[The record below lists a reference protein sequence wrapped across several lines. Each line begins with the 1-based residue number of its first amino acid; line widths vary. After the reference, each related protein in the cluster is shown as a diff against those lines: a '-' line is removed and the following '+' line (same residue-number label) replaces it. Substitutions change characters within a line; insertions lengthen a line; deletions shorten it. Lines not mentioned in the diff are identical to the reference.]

1 MASRIGVA
9 TGLSVICC
17 CPKKRSML
25 TATGNRIITTTTF
38 GRKMDSSVEA
48 TSQTHICSRIDVPKP
63 QRLFI
68 AKRLSR
74 CVFSH
79 TRLIRS
85 LPTSST
91 TISEKYL
98 LIIPSIGTMP
108 KIAFSGIGSNEVT
121 AIFTGRSTHQ
131 SPIQKIVAIA
141 AACLNSI
148 TGASISR
155 TSRKSNGPDKTFNE
169 RCFFIN
175 NSFLSEFNSSFPSIF
190 AFT

>member
-1 MASRIGVA
+1 
-9 TGLSVICC
+9 
-17 CPKKRSML
+17 ML
-25 TATGNRIITTTTF
+25 TATGSRIITTTTL
-38 GRKMDSSVEA
+38 GRKIDSSVEA
-48 TSQTHICSRIDVPKP
+48 TNQTHICSRIDVPNP

-68 AKRLSR
+68 ARRLSR

-98 LIIPSIGTMP
+98 LIIPSIGTIP
-108 KIAFSGIGSNEVT
+108 KIAFKGIGNSEVT

-131 SPIQKIVAIA
+131 RPIQKIVAIA

-175 NSFLSEFNSSFPSIF
+175 NSFLSELNRILPSIF

>member
-1 MASRIGVA
+1 
-9 TGLSVICC
+9 
-17 CPKKRSML
+17 ML
-25 TATGNRIITTTTF
+25 TATGKRIITTTTL
-38 GRKMDSSVEA
+38 GRKIDNSVEA
-48 TSQTHICSRIDVPKP
+48 TSQTHICSRIDVPRP

-68 AKRLSR
+68 ARRLSR

-108 KIAFSGIGSNEVT
+108 KMAFSGIGSSEVT
-121 AIFTGRSTHQ
+121 AIFTGRSTHHR
-131 SPIQKIVAIA
+131 PIQKIVAMA
-141 AACLNSI
+141 TACLNSI
-148 TGASISR
+148 IGAN
-155 TSRKSNGPDKTFNE
+155 TSSTIRKSKGPEITFNE

-175 NSFLSEFNSSFPSIF
+175 NSFLSEFNRSCLLFLHLLNSTPVL
-190 AFT
+190 